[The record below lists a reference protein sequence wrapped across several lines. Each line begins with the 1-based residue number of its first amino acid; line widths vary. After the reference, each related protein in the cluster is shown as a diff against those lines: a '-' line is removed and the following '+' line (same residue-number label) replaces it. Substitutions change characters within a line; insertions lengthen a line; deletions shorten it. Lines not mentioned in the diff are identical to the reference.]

1 MDATLT
7 IIEPFVGQMGGPISA
22 LRAIMAE
29 CGWIDDHAIDT
40 VAERF
45 NLSRA
50 EVKGIVSFLFGFPD
64 RTSSGQGDSSVSGG
78 SLHARG
84 AQRLTTALNRKQASL
99 SMRGIQ
105 PEP

>member
-7 IIEPFVGQMGGPISA
+7 IIDPFVGQMGGFSA
-22 LRAIMAE
+22 LQGVMAK
-29 CGWIDDHAIDT
+29 CGWIDDRAIDA

-50 EVKGIVSFLFGFPD
+50 EVKGIVSFYQFRID
-64 RTSSGQGDSSVSGG
+64 ASSGQGDSSVSGG
-78 SLHARG
+78 SLLLS
-84 AQRLTTALNRKQASL
+84 QRLTTELNRKQAPL
-99 SMRGIQ
+99 DARDQ